1 MQLNNPIFD
10 SIVIGAGH
18 AGIEAAAALSRLGKS
33 VLFITGDKS
42 QIATLPCNP
51 SIGGPAKGV
60 LVREIDA
67 LGGLMAKVADSATI
81 QMRRLNSS
89 KGPGVWA
96 LRAQIDKEIYPKN
109 MFKELKKL
117 KNIVFL
123 HEYATEL
130 LIENQTV
137 IGAVTESNTKY
148 FAKTVVLTTGT
159 YLASRILIGSE
170 TYQTGPDGKRTT
182 FGISESLRKAGFEIV
197 RLKTGTPPRIDSNS
211 IDFTELAKQD
221 ENNPELRFS
230 YYSKTK
236 HKANLNLHTL
246 HTTMNTK
253 ETILANLKYS
263 PLYSGVIEGRGPR
276 YCPSIE
282 DKIVRFK
289 EKDIHQV
296 FVEPESIKN
305 NLTYLQ
311 GLSTSLPRFVQRKL
325 VLSLPGFEAGKIIR
339 YGYAIEYDAINPFQL
354 YLSLETKML
363 KNLFTAGQINGTS
376 GYEEAACQGLI
387 AGTNAAAKIDNIEPL
402 ILKRNEAY
410 TGVLI
415 DDIVTKGADE
425 PYRMLTSRA
434 EYRLLLR
441 DDNADFRLSEIAYNR
456 GLIDTETYQKYL
468 LKKGLVKRLTD
479 ILTNTK
485 ITPTKTVLSHL
496 SKYNVS
502 LYESISLA
510 NLLKRPEVNLKVLN
524 HYIKEKFPEDV
535 TLAAEIQIKYE
546 GYILKEIK
554 TAEKFKFLENFKIPA
569 DIDYHQVANL
579 AFECR
584 EKLEKV
590 RPKTLGQASRILGV
604 NPSDIQILSI
614 YIQKSKVKR

>member
-1 MQLNNPIFD
+1 
-10 SIVIGAGH
+10 
-18 AGIEAAAALSRLGKS
+18 
-33 VLFITGDKS
+33 
-42 QIATLPCNP
+42 
-51 SIGGPAKGV
+51 
-60 LVREIDA
+60 VREIDA

-109 MFKELKKL
+109 MLNELKKF

-130 LIENQTV
+130 LVENQTV
-137 IGAVTESNTKY
+137 VGAVTESNIKY

-182 FGISESLRKAGFEIV
+182 SGISESLRKAGFEIV

-211 IDFTELAKQD
+211 IDFTELANQD
-221 ENNPELRFS
+221 ENNPELKFS
-230 YYSKTK
+230 YYSKAK

-289 EKDIHQV
+289 EKDIHQI

-325 VLSLPGFEAGKIIR
+325 VTSLPGFEEGKIIR
-339 YGYAIEYDAINPFQL
+339 YGYAIEYDAINPIQL
-354 YLSLETKML
+354 FLSLETKIL

-387 AGTNAAAKIDNIEPL
+387 AGTNAAAKIDNIDPL

-456 GLIDTETYQKYL
+456 GLID
-468 LKKGLVKRLTD
+468 D
-479 ILTNTK
+479 
-485 ITPTKTVLSHL
+485 
-496 SKYNVS
+496 
-502 LYESISLA
+502 
-510 NLLKRPEVNLKVLN
+510 
-524 HYIKEKFPEDV
+524 
-535 TLAAEIQIKYE
+535 
-546 GYILKEIK
+546 
-554 TAEKFKFLENFKIPA
+554 
-569 DIDYHQVANL
+569 
-579 AFECR
+579 
-584 EKLEKV
+584 
-590 RPKTLGQASRILGV
+590 
-604 NPSDIQILSI
+604 
-614 YIQKSKVKR
+614 

>member
-1 MQLNNPIFD
+1 MQLNKPIYD

-33 VLFITGDKS
+33 VLFITGDKT

-67 LGGLMAKVADSATI
+67 LGGLMAKVADSSTI

-109 MFKELKKL
+109 MLKELKKL

-123 HEYATEL
+123 HKYATEL
-130 LIENQTV
+130 IFENKQV
-137 IGAVTESNTKY
+137 IGAVVENKEKY

-159 YLASRILIGSE
+159 YLSSRILIGSE
-170 TYQTGPDGKRTT
+170 VYQTGPDGKRTT
-182 FGISESLRKAGFEIV
+182 KGISLSLQNAGFEIV
-197 RLKTGTPPRIDSNS
+197 RLKTGTPPRINAET
-211 IDFTELAKQD
+211 IDFARLDEQD

-230 YYSKTK
+230 YYTK
-236 HKANLNLHTL
+236 ARHRANLKLHTL
-246 HTTMNTK
+246 HTTLNTK
-253 ETILANLKYS
+253 ETILANLKFS
-263 PLYSGVIEGRGPR
+263 PIYEGVIEGRGPR

-289 EKDIHQV
+289 EKDVHQI

-325 VLSLPGFEAGKIIR
+325 VGSLPGFETSKIIR

-354 YLSLETKML
+354 SLSLETKVV

-387 AGTNAAAKIDNIEPL
+387 AGANAAAKIDEKEPL

-415 DDIVTKGADE
+415 DDITTKGADE

-434 EYRLLLR
+434 EYRLT
-441 DDNADFRLSEIAYNR
+441 
-456 GLIDTETYQKYL
+456 LILGYQKL
-468 LKKGLVKRLTD
+468 PMRVG
-479 ILTNTK
+479 
-485 ITPTKTVLSHL
+485 
-496 SKYNVS
+496 
-502 LYESISLA
+502 
-510 NLLKRPEVNLKVLN
+510 
-524 HYIKEKFPEDV
+524 
-535 TLAAEIQIKYE
+535 
-546 GYILKEIK
+546 
-554 TAEKFKFLENFKIPA
+554 
-569 DIDYHQVANL
+569 
-579 AFECR
+579 
-584 EKLEKV
+584 
-590 RPKTLGQASRILGV
+590 
-604 NPSDIQILSI
+604 
-614 YIQKSKVKR
+614 